1 MLAEDIK
8 DIAYIEKECFKEP
21 WSEKMI
27 EEMYKNS
34 YDFIEMA
41 QECTKTIGYANI
53 RILDPEAE
61 LMRLAVLKERRN
73 EGTAQLLLNKI
84 LLICKCKGVSVVRL
98 EVRRDNEPAT
108 ALYKKF
114 GFVQNGIRK
123 DYYSHPTED
132 AILMEKILNN

>member
-1 MLAEDIK
+1 
-8 DIAYIEKECFKEP
+8 
-21 WSEKMI
+21 
-27 EEMYKNS
+27 MYKNS

-41 QECTKTIGYANI
+41 QESTKTIGYANI